1 MENTVFLYGA
11 AVQGIQ
17 DFIFQTNE
25 LKDIV
30 GASGLV
36 EHICTTAFDEF
47 ADSGGF
53 NGEDPDSIVRAAG
66 NIKYIFRSE
75 RACRRAVR
83 EFPRKVME
91 MAPGITISQAVV
103 RMNDGMDFSEAV
115 DALENRLQ
123 IQRNRLV
130 RSATMGLLGIRRS
143 RKTGLPAVEE
153 RNGEFW
159 DEATL
164 RKREM
169 SQPVNVCEKAFGHKV
184 EAGRVA
190 FLTQDMTD
198 RNDWIAI
205 IHADGNS
212 LGTVV
217 RCIGRRKE
225 AFARFSKALD
235 QVTRAAAVRAYE
247 DLGGEDTFQGKIPIR
262 PVVLSGDDLTVIL
275 RGDLAIPYI
284 RSFLAYFE
292 TLTAEDDAIKDL
304 VKTGKGLTACAGIAF
319 MKSSY
324 PFYYGYRLAEELC
337 GRAKRS
343 AKRIDA
349 ELAPSCLM
357 FHKVQD
363 SFVEDFDEIARR
375 ELTPAPGHSFEFG
388 PYFLEE
394 QAGYARIDDL
404 TRWTGALSVRE
415 NKAVKGHL
423 RQWIGWMY
431 RGDARVG
438 LAEQKK
444 RRLKVLWEGKSAT
457 WEWVDALL
465 SGLTAEDGEGN
476 AIRKYP
482 VYDVLSLLTIHHQKT
497 R

>member
-1 MENTVFLYGA
+1 M
-11 AVQGIQ
+11 
-17 DFIFQTNE
+17 
-25 LKDIV
+25 
-30 GASGLV
+30 
-36 EHICTTAFDEF
+36 
-47 ADSGGF
+47 
-53 NGEDPDSIVRAAG
+53 
-66 NIKYIFRSE
+66 
-75 RACRRAVR
+75 
-83 EFPRKVME
+83 
-91 MAPGITISQAVV
+91 
-103 RMNDGMDFSEAV
+103 
-115 DALENRLQ
+115 
-123 IQRNRLV
+123 
-130 RSATMGLLGIRRS
+130 
-143 RKTGLPAVEE
+143 
-153 RNGEFW
+153 
-159 DEATL
+159 
-164 RKREM
+164 
-169 SQPVNVCEKAFGHKV
+169 
-184 EAGRVA
+184 
-190 FLTQDMTD
+190 
-198 RNDWIAI
+198 
-205 IHADGNS
+205 
-212 LGTVV
+212 
-217 RCIGRRKE
+217 
-225 AFARFSKALD
+225 
-235 QVTRAAAVRAYE
+235 
-247 DLGGEDTFQGKIPIR
+247 
-262 PVVLSGDDLTVIL
+262 VLSGDDLTVIL

-284 RSFLAYFE
+284 RSFLTYFE

-431 RGDARVG
+431 RGDAGVG

-465 SGLTAEDGEGN
+465 SGLTAEDGEGALDVVFHGIDGDAQFLRDLVILFPFEAAFPENLAGFGRN
-476 AIRKYP
+476 AFYGTDDLFLQFFLEEAAQWMFITRTKEKRSIKRFERKFREARLAPFLLGGKMVQAPVAHRPHQISTQGGLDFDRIAHLPEMENHVLHHALGQKRVAQIIIRHAAKHLVMVRIEPTPCLRVARLQESDDNPFARFHPYILM
-482 VYDVLSLLTIHHQKT
+482 YICRL
-497 R
+497 